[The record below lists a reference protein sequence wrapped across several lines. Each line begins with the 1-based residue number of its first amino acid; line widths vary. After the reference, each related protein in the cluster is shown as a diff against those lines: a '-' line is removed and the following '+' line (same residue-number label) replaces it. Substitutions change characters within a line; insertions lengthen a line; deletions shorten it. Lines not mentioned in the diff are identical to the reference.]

1 MPTRGIRTER
11 APAPVQGAPYQQ
23 GVAATP
29 GEVLWVSGQ
38 VPLDPATG
46 ALAADVDF
54 GRGPAP
60 TLGIPWGDVST
71 AWTSTRRVC
80 ARWRKPPA
88 DAILT

>member
-1 MPTRGIRTER
+1 MATRGIRTEK

-46 ALAADVDF
+46 ALASDGIATS
-54 GRGPAP
+54 GASSRPRG
-60 TLGIPWGDVST
+60 
-71 AWTSTRRVC
+71 
-80 ARWRKPPA
+80 ARWTMWSRPPS
-88 DAILT
+88 TCSTSPSSGR